1 MLFLLITADLMVLS
15 LFLESTEITFP
26 THSPCPPSVTMTIAI
41 VPLMRLGERTIL
53 IDIVIFNL
61 ERYVGIRLSWE
72 GAGRPMGVTKE
83 QAVHNRERILA
94 AAERLFREK
103 GVDAVGLAELMKEA
117 GFTQG
122 GFYNHFASK
131 EALVSQVIGKA
142 MDEGQQQLGAAIAQ
156 SRRRGADPLIRQI
169 RWYLSPTHRDDIDCG
184 CPIAGFAGEIPHL
197 SKVAQASYADGL
209 EHILNQIA
217 QLVLEQ
223 DSTLTREEAHARAI
237 ALYSH
242 MVGSILLS
250 RAVSV
255 SQPALA
261 DEILKQG
268 RSSVLAGLSQ
278 PSAKDSSPGRRGLPG
293 PKEVKRI
300 L

>member
-1 MLFLLITADLMVLS
+1 
-15 LFLESTEITFP
+15 
-26 THSPCPPSVTMTIAI
+26 
-41 VPLMRLGERTIL
+41 
-53 IDIVIFNL
+53 
-61 ERYVGIRLSWE
+61 
-72 GAGRPMGVTKE
+72 MGVTKE

-122 GFYNHFASK
+122 GFYNHFESK

-169 RWYLSPTHRDDIDCG
+169 RWYLSPAHRNDIDCG
-184 CPIAGFAGEIPHL
+184 CAIAGFAGEIPHL
-197 SKVAQASYADGL
+197 SKAAQASYAEGL
-209 EHILNQIA
+209 EHIFNQIA

-223 DSTLTREEAHARAI
+223 DSTLTREEAHGRAI
-237 ALYSH
+237 SLYSH
-242 MVGSILLS
+242 MVGSVLLS

-255 SQPALA
+255 NQPALA

-268 RSSVLAGLSQ
+268 RSSMLAGLSQ
-278 PSAKDSSPGRRGLPG
+278 PSAKDSSLERNGLPG

-300 L
+300 LREDQWLEPGTARR

>member
-1 MLFLLITADLMVLS
+1 
-15 LFLESTEITFP
+15 
-26 THSPCPPSVTMTIAI
+26 
-41 VPLMRLGERTIL
+41 
-53 IDIVIFNL
+53 
-61 ERYVGIRLSWE
+61 
-72 GAGRPMGVTKE
+72 MGVTKE
-83 QAVHNRERILA
+83 QAVQNRELILA

-142 MDEGQQQLGAAIAQ
+142 MDDGRQQLGAAIAQ

-184 CPIAGFAGEIPHL
+184 CAIAGFAGEMPHL
-197 SKVAQASYADGL
+197 SMAAQASYAEGP
-209 EHILNQIA
+209 EHIVKQIA

-223 DSTLTREEAHARAI
+223 DSTLTREEAHGRAI
-237 ALYSH
+237 SLYSH

-250 RAVSV
+250 RAVSA

-261 DEILKQG
+261 SEILKQS
-268 RSSVLAGLSQ
+268 RSSMLAGLSQ
-278 PSAKDSSPGRRGLPG
+278 PSTKDSSLERNGLPG

-300 L
+300 LREDNG

>member
-1 MLFLLITADLMVLS
+1 
-15 LFLESTEITFP
+15 
-26 THSPCPPSVTMTIAI
+26 
-41 VPLMRLGERTIL
+41 
-53 IDIVIFNL
+53 
-61 ERYVGIRLSWE
+61 
-72 GAGRPMGVTKE
+72 MGVTKE
-83 QAVHNRERILA
+83 QAVQNRELILA

-142 MDEGQQQLGAAIAQ
+142 MDEGRQQLGAAIAQ
-156 SRRRGADPLIRQI
+156 SRRRGADPLIRRI
-169 RWYLSPTHRDDIDCG
+169 RWYLSPAHRDDIDCG

-197 SKVAQASYADGL
+197 SKVAQASYDEGL
-209 EHILNQIA
+209 EHIFNQIA
-217 QLVLEQ
+217 QLVLEH
-223 DSTLTREEAHARAI
+223 DPTLTREEAHGRAI
-237 ALYSH
+237 SLYSH
-242 MVGSILLS
+242 MVGSVLLS
-250 RAVSV
+250 RAASA

-268 RSSVLAGLSQ
+268 RSSILAGLSH
-278 PSAKDSSPGRRGLPG
+278 PSAKESSRERRGLPE

-300 L
+300 